1 MTTREFNRALSE
13 VKERKVSLNR
23 IRNSAIAFLI
33 ENKGGLYDEG
43 VNALNA
49 NDSKNCASPKNRTC
63 WFMIP
68 LVMAAFLTDPGE
80 HTVEQL
86 GTMCDCSGKNKV
98 MRGTLD
104 AFVKSKFLSQSKV
117 KGAFVYK
124 MDPVYEDTMPTRFDE
139 SSRRPN
145 RDHNLANLKKIR
157 SDYKA
162 GAYQLGTQTLT
173 GPAAAIKPYSS
184 PPFNGN
190 RKRPSIVSP
199 EETRKNKSQN
209 YLV

>member
-1 MTTREFNRALSE
+1 MLFIVSQPVSFFLKRCNDRGWGEEEEEPPLSNF
-13 VKERKVSLNR
+13 KL
-23 IRNSAIAFLI
+23 LT
-33 ENKGGLYDEG
+33 
-43 VNALNA
+43 
-49 NDSKNCASPKNRTC
+49 KN
-63 WFMIP
+63 
-68 LVMAAFLTDPGE
+68 
-80 HTVEQL
+80 
-86 GTMCDCSGKNKV
+86 
-98 MRGTLD
+98 
-104 AFVKSKFLSQSKV
+104 KV

-139 SSRRPN
+139 SSLRPN
-145 RDHNLANLKKIR
+145 RGHNLAHLRKIR

-199 EETRKNKSQN
+199 EETRKNKSKN
-209 YLV
+209 LVEL